1 MKTYATLA
9 ILVAM
14 LTAAQIA
21 RAQAC
26 TSPITSWRG
35 DYSITANGQVSCD
48 AGSCTVDEAA
58 AADVNANS
66 GSIGCGLA
74 SWSSTDTP
82 TTATLNDKAVDDCG
96 PDGGQTIETIV
107 NTPGENFTS
116 LVLIFP
122 QQKTY
127 QFFPAPFVNWHQEI
141 DSCGGGT
148 ITQDGA
154 NAFLWPPTM
163 FPLTFPLPDT
173 VQELQGNPPPVQD
186 VTVIEDAMVPYVF
199 SFDLKPVVEDDDSC
213 LVTFGSSIGCQN
225 QSLGEDVAIVGT
237 GFHLHYDGSRSSGAG
252 GNGVANT
259 DALMIGGWTLSVH
272 HAYDPGSDT
281 LFLGDGTQRN
291 GYQLGTPVS
300 FGGNTL
306 ITSDDGSEVYVF
318 SPSGPHLQT
327 LRPLTGAVEY
337 QFGYDVAGNLVT
349 VTDGSGNVT
358 TIKRDAAEHATSIV
372 SPFGQT
378 TKLSRDS
385 HGFLSKVTDPLGKSQ
400 SFTNTNLGLITSRTD
415 ANGNIYNYTYDAD
428 GRVIKDADPVGGFIG
443 LTRTDATSGAGQT
456 VGQTTAMGRTTSF
469 QAAFQVPWV
478 QDGTSPFS
486 EQRTNIWPD
495 GLQATATKGQQGNQ
509 RTEAYTLP
517 DGTSYSETLGPDPI
531 WGIQVPIAS
540 SETLT
545 KGNLTMN
552 VTTSRATTLGTLGNP
567 FTVATQTDTETING
581 RTYTFSFNGSNR
593 TYVNTSPV
601 GRTQTFGLDALE
613 RVASTQWGTLT
624 PTNLVYDSLGRLA
637 SATQGT
643 RKTAF
648 SYNSKGFMASVTDP
662 LKQKTSFT
670 YDADGRVS
678 TTTLPDGRTINYAYD
693 ANGNLTATTPP
704 GKSQHDLAYTAV
716 DLLESYT
723 PPGVLGTGPTTYAYD
738 LDRNL
743 TAVTRPDDQAIN
755 YGYDTAGRL
764 ISITTPSATNSYTY
778 DTLTGNPAT
787 AGRSS
792 EHITYSYN
800 GPLPTKTTWKGTV
813 AGSVGRGYD
822 NNFWVKSQNVGGG
835 LTISVQ
841 RDHDG
846 LVTKAGALTI
856 KRSSSNGLIS
866 STTLGVATD
875 TRTYNSFGE
884 LTGYTAAVN
893 GSTIY
898 KVTSTLD
905 ADGRVSA
912 KTEILGATTNTYS
925 YSYDLAGRLT
935 AATKNIVTDTYAYD
949 TNSNRLSATT
959 SAGTANGTYDAQDRL
974 LTYGNT
980 SFTYS
985 ANGELASQKVGSQKT
1000 SYKYDALGNLTSV
1013 TLPNG
1018 TKIAYVI
1025 DAHNRR
1031 VGKNVNGVL
1040 TTGFLYDAN
1049 RIVAQLNGSNQL
1061 VSQFVYATG
1070 SAAPDYMISGGVTYR
1085 IFADQLGSPV
1095 LVVNTVTGAIAE
1107 QIAHDEFGNVL
1118 SDSNPG
1124 FQPFGFAAGLDDQDT
1139 KWLRFGARDYN
1150 PSVGRWT
1157 AKDPI
1162 LFTAGDPNLYGYV
1175 LGDPVNLTDSTGLQ
1189 PDCPCDTPKKWILTP
1204 REKEGPQVPDLK
1216 SQPAPDDDPSPY
1228 SKITKSQSESK
1239 FTPPTKSLG
1248 VGGATAGV
1256 GAATANVTVPFPSQG
1271 GTKGEV
1277 KIEVNVK
1284 DKSVTCSGTF

>member
-1 MKTYATLA
+1 M
-9 ILVAM
+9 
-14 LTAAQIA
+14 
-21 RAQAC
+21 
-26 TSPITSWRG
+26 
-35 DYSITANGQVSCD
+35 
-48 AGSCTVDEAA
+48 
-58 AADVNANS
+58 
-66 GSIGCGLA
+66 
-74 SWSSTDTP
+74 
-82 TTATLNDKAVDDCG
+82 
-96 PDGGQTIETIV
+96 
-107 NTPGENFTS
+107 
-116 LVLIFP
+116 
-122 QQKTY
+122 
-127 QFFPAPFVNWHQEI
+127 NWHQEI
-141 DSCGGGT
+141 DYCNGDT
-148 ITQDGA
+148 FNQDGA
-154 NAFLWPPTM
+154 NANLFPPTE

-173 VQELQGNPPPVQD
+173 VQKLTANPPPFDDFVL
-186 VTVIEDAMVPYVF
+186 IEGATAPWTF
-199 SFDLKPVVEDDDSC
+199 SFSLEPDIKDADSC
-213 LVTFGSSIGCQN
+213 LVKIGSSIDCQN
-225 QSLGEDVAIVGT
+225 QTLGEDVPIVGT
-237 GFHLHYDGSRSSGAG
+237 GFNLHYDGGRSIGAG
-252 GNGVANT
+252 GNSVANADT
-259 DALMIGGWTLSVH
+259 LMIGGWTLSVH
-272 HAYDPGSDT
+272 HAYDAGSDT

-291 GYQLGTPVS
+291 AYQLGTPVS

-318 SPSGPHLQT
+318 SPLGQHLQT
-327 LRPLTGAVEY
+327 LRPLTGAIEY

-349 VTDGSGNVT
+349 VTDGTGNVT
-358 TIKRDAAEHATSIV
+358 TIKRDSAEHATSIV

-385 HGFLSKVTDPLGKSQ
+385 HGFLSKITDPLGKFQ
-400 SFTNTNLGLITSRTD
+400 SFTNTTLGLIASRTD
-415 ANGNIYNYTYDAD
+415 ANGNIYNYTYDAT
-428 GRVIKDADPVGGFIG
+428 GRVIKDADPVGGFTG
-443 LTRTDATSGAGQT
+443 LTRTDATSGVGQT

-469 QAAFQVPWV
+469 QTAFQVPWV

-486 EQRTNIWPD
+486 EQRTNVWPN
-495 GLQATATKGQQGNQ
+495 GLVATASKGQQGTQ

-517 DGTSYSETLGPDPI
+517 DGTSYSEILGPDPI
-531 WGIQVPIAS
+531 WGIQVPIAT
-540 SETLT
+540 SEILT

-552 VTTSRATTLGTLGNP
+552 ATTSRSSTLGTIGNP
-567 FTVATQTDTETING
+567 FTLATQTDTETING
-581 RTYTFSFNGSNR
+581 RVYTFSFNGSNR
-593 TYVNTSPV
+593 TYVNTTPV

-624 PTNLVYDSLGRLA
+624 ATNFAYDSLGRLA
-637 SATQGT
+637 SATQGS
-643 RKTAF
+643 RKTALA
-648 SYNSKGFMASVTDP
+648 YNSKGFLASVTDP

-670 YDADGRVS
+670 YDAGGRLS
-678 TTTLPDGRTINYAYD
+678 TTTLPDGRTISYSYD
-693 ANGNLTATTPP
+693 ANGNLTAETPP
-704 GKSQHDLAYTAV
+704 GKTQHDLTYTGV

-743 TAVTRPDDQAIN
+743 TSVTRPDSQTIN

-764 ISITTPSATNSYTY
+764 TSITAPSVTNSYTY
-778 DTLTGNPAT
+778 DSTTGNPAS
-787 AGRSS
+787 AGRGS

-800 GPLPTKTTWKGTV
+800 GPLPTKTTWKGAV
-813 AGSVGRGYD
+813 AGSVSRNYD

-835 LTISVQ
+835 LNVTLQ
-841 RDHDG
+841 HDNDG
-846 LVTKAGALTI
+846 LLTKAGALTI
-856 KRSSSNGLIS
+856 KRSASNELIT

-875 TRTYNSFGE
+875 SRTYNSFGE
-884 LTGYTAAVN
+884 LTAYTAAVN

-898 KVTSTLD
+898 KVTYTRD

-912 KTEILGATTNTYS
+912 KSEIFGATTNTYS
-925 YSYDLAGRLT
+925 YSYDPAGRLT
-935 AATKNIVTDTYAYD
+935 AVMKNAATDSYTYD

-959 SAGTANGTYDAQDRL
+959 SSGTANGTYDAQDRL

-980 SFTYS
+980 TFTYS

-1000 SYKYDALGNLTSV
+1000 SYKYDVLGNLISA

-1018 TKIAYVI
+1018 TKLAYVI

-1040 TTGFLYDAN
+1040 ATGFLYDAD
-1049 RIVAQLNGSNQL
+1049 RLVAQLNGSNQL

-1070 SAAPDYMISGGVTYR
+1070 SAAPDCMITGGITYR
-1085 IFADQLGSPV
+1085 IFSDQLGSPV
-1095 LVVNTVTGAIAE
+1095 LVVNTSTGAIAE
-1107 QIAHDEFGNVL
+1107 QIVYDEFGNVL
-1118 SDSNPG
+1118 SDTNPG
-1124 FQPFGFAAGLDDQDT
+1124 FQPFGFAGGLYDQDT
-1139 KWLRFGARDYN
+1139 KLLRFGARDYN

-1216 SQPAPDDDPSPY
+1216 NPPPPPDEDPSPY

-1248 VGGATAGV
+1248 QGGATASV
-1256 GAATANVTVPFPSQG
+1256 GAATVSVSVPFTSQG